1 MTFFNRNMIIYKTPA
16 EIEVM
21 REAAQIVSRTLG
33 IIAAEVKPGITPLFL
48 DKIAEEY
55 IRSQNAVPGF
65 LGLYGFP
72 NTLCISINEQVVHV
86 IPSKRILN

>member
-16 EIEVM
+16 EIEIM

-33 IIAAEVKPGITPLFL
+33 ILASEVKPGITPLYL

-55 IRSQNAVPGF
+55 IRSVLKTLF
-65 LGLYGFP
+65 LVF
-72 NTLCISINEQVVHV
+72 
-86 IPSKRILN
+86 